1 ISLTRGKSA
10 KYLNSTSTRK
20 GRWSLKEIENLKMAI
35 RLCGKE
41 ATPKELSQYIPSR
54 DHTQIRKYID
64 KLKISGDFNIMF
76 PDNEDVS
83 VDEETFG
90 INLAF
95 FFFILS
101 F

>member
-1 ISLTRGKSA
+1 
-10 KYLNSTSTRK
+10 
-20 GRWSLKEIENLKMAI
+20 MAI

-76 PDNEDVS
+76 PDIEDIS